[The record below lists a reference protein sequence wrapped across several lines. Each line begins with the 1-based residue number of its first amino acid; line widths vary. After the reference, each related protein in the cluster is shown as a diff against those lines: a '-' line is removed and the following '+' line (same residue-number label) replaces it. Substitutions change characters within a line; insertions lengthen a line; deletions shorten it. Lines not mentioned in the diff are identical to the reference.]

1 MAEMPVKQNTDDEID
16 LFDLVDD
23 VVDKW
28 YWLVGTL
35 FLGVVLAAL
44 YAFTAVP
51 VFKTQAVITKSSPSD
66 LLPFSQPAL
75 QTSIK
80 LVRSEDNKSGAEVQ
94 ISDEAVFEIS
104 NITAF
109 SGARAVL
116 RSVAS
121 RRAFYEELLSVVD
134 SETRTLLYNESLTEE
149 QNLSRFLAR
158 FSFIDPS
165 GKNNQDIYVQV
176 AFELAADPMAARDIL
191 NSYVDFSLNLYNA
204 QVKSELERKVDAELK
219 LNRGWADNFRT
230 IYESEKLRRIAL
242 LEEAAAVATSI
253 GQEKPFYNTNDV
265 VVSSEPPLYMM
276 GQQALQK
283 EAEQLRTR
291 AESGR
296 EDLFIEGLPVIESY
310 IASLESVSIDWD
322 SVQMVEIDQPAL
334 LPIKAVKPKKL
345 LIVAL
350 GGVGGFMLGLLAALL
365 AAASGRHKR
374 RSER

>member
-1 MAEMPVKQNTDDEID
+1 
-16 LFDLVDD
+16 
-23 VVDKW
+23 
-28 YWLVGTL
+28 
-35 FLGVVLAAL
+35 
-44 YAFTAVP
+44 
-51 VFKTQAVITKSSPSD
+51 
-66 LLPFSQPAL
+66 
-75 QTSIK
+75 
-80 LVRSEDNKSGAEVQ
+80 
-94 ISDEAVFEIS
+94 
-104 NITAF
+104 
-109 SGARAVL
+109 
-116 RSVAS
+116 
-121 RRAFYEELLSVVD
+121 
-134 SETRTLLYNESLTEE
+134 LYNESLTEE